1 MSSSSSNET
10 TPVKS
15 IILVSVE
22 TDDEIRRLLIG
33 KQRILYQ
40 FEGDNYRTKIW
51 KEGGKIMAED
61 PKGIREIT
69 IVEPDTFSS
78 TEGDKLDAGTF
89 KGLFTQYL
97 IEKGYNP
104 DFVIQSVI
112 KFTPVLNQLDE
123 QSHNHPSE
131 EMKQTILKKSK
142 ELLTFLEERCIEQQK
157 GGNPQFIV
165 RHL

>member
-1 MSSSSSNET
+1 MSGSNET
-10 TPVKS
+10 KPIKS
-15 IILVSVE
+15 VILVSVE

-78 TEGDKLDAGTF
+78 TGGDKLNPGTL

-104 DFVIQSVI
+104 DYVIQSVI

-123 QSHNHPSE
+123 QRYNVPSE
-131 EMKQTILKKSK
+131 EVKQSILEKSK
-142 ELLTFLEERCIEQQK
+142 KLLLFLEERCIEHQK
-157 GGNPQFIV
+157 GGNPQIIV
-165 RHL
+165 QHI